1 MIPQQT
7 LVTYPVFGDNASK
20 VQPGDAKYSAG
31 FQQADVYPA
40 EWVNWA
46 WNKNSAGITALN
58 AGVASMETEIISVLT
73 EAGKTPDAEAGNQLL
88 QSIQKLITDAETRA
102 KLAAHPIGS
111 LYWSANSTDPGTLF
125 GGTWQRIK
133 DTFIWAAGDSDTVNA
148 TGGAKTVVLEVSNLP
163 SHNHSVG
170 AHKHG
175 LNSHQHTIN
184 SGNTSSSGTT
194 TTAGFRGVSST
205 TASQSASTTGDGG
218 SFEFRIRRF
227 GYGSGGQKIISDV
240 SGLTLNEQNSYP
252 SESATS
258 GYKLAISSSSSDLKW
273 DKITK
278 SNHNHSYS
286 HTHGVTASGYL
297 YGKTDAASGDTANSS
312 AFDSGSTGS
321 GTAVNKMP
329 PYTVKYCW
337 QRVS

>member
-7 LVTYPVFGDNASK
+7 LVNYPVFGDNASK

-58 AGVASMETEIISVLT
+58 AGVSSLETEVISVLT
-73 EAGKTPDAEAGNQLL
+73 EAGKTPNAEAGNQLL

-148 TGGAKTVVLEVSNLP
+148 TGGAKTVTLEVSNLP

-175 LNSHQHTIN
+175 LNSHTHGYAHTHEYTPAGKIAST
-184 SGNTSSSGTT
+184 SGGTDNKTAGMSANATGTFVANTRWNLWGSSGQ
-194 TTAGFRGVSST
+194 T
-205 TASQSASTTGDGG
+205 TASQTTGNV
-218 SFEFRIRRF
+218 SRANITC
-227 GYGSGGQKIISDV
+227 YGNSGGQTETEYDSKYTINV
-240 SGLTLNEQNSYP
+240 
-252 SESATS
+252 A
-258 GYKLAISSSSSDLKW
+258 
-273 DKITK
+273 
-278 SNHNHSYS
+278 HS
-286 HTHGVTASGYL
+286 HTAYFTGTKKSTTSQSTTT
-297 YGKTDAASGDTANSS
+297 TDAATGNTANST

-321 GTAVNKMP
+321 GTAVDKMP

>member
-7 LVTYPVFGDNASK
+7 LVNYPVFGDNASK
-20 VQPGDAKYSAG
+20 VQPGGAKYSAG

-58 AGVASMETEIISVLT
+58 AGVASLETEVISVLT

-148 TGGAKTVVLEVSNLP
+148 TGGAKTVTLEVSNLP

-175 LNSHQHTIN
+175 LNSHTHGYAHTHEYTPAGKIASTSGGTDN
-184 SGNTSSSGTT
+184 KTAGMSANATGTYVPYGTKIPSVNYYSGNITSATHTGQIEGSYGGGSDKCGGFTIDVSHTHTAYFTGTKK
-194 TTAGFRGVSST
+194 ST
-205 TASQSASTTGDGG
+205 TSQSATTTDG
-218 SFEFRIRRF
+218 
-227 GYGSGGQKIISDV
+227 
-240 SGLTLNEQNSYP
+240 
-252 SESATS
+252 AT
-258 GYKLAISSSSSDLKW
+258 G
-273 DKITK
+273 
-278 SNHNHSYS
+278 N
-286 HTHGVTASGYL
+286 
-297 YGKTDAASGDTANSS
+297 TANSS

-321 GTAVNKMP
+321 GTAVDKMP